1 MNICSKVTILLSS
14 TTPPPRRGSR
24 HHWLLTSPSHSSS
37 TSADCWSGMAETG
50 ATTTV
55 CVCVCVRGGSNFQG
69 SVQQPESETNL
80 RLFCLCVQLQAF
92 SSFESVCHPPRSHHI
107 CHAGIFY
114 DVTTY
119 IEPLCEINEL
129 HHTSQAVFSAVFYFA
144 AVALYEGILMVG

>member
-1 MNICSKVTILLSS
+1 MNLGHANVNMSSKAFRSLGV
-14 TTPPPRRGSR
+14 
-24 HHWLLTSPSHSSS
+24 
-37 TSADCWSGMAETG
+37 
-50 ATTTV
+50 V
-55 CVCVCVRGGSNFQG
+55 CVCVCVCVCEGGREGGRGGSHFQG

-80 RLFCLCVQLQAF
+80 RLFCLSVQLQAF
-92 SSFESVCHPPRSHHI
+92 GSFESVCHPPRSHHI

-144 AVALYEGILMVG
+144 AVAIYEGILMVG